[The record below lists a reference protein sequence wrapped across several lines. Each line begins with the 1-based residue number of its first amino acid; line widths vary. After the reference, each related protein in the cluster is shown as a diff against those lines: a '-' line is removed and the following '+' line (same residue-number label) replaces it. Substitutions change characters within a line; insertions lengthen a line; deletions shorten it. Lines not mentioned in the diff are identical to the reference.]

1 MTKEYIVLNGVRYV
15 RADSPPKIPVDHSRE
30 KWTWLTGSVDNA
42 NREGTALY
50 EDMKANA
57 FTFGTAEAEGYLRGI
72 RFVLN
77 EMKMINESY
86 DESNDESK
94 EL

>member
-1 MTKEYIVLNGVRYV
+1 MSKEYIVLNGVRYV
-15 RADSPPKIPVDHSRE
+15 RADSQTEIPVDHSRA
-30 KWTWLTGSVDNA
+30 KWEWLTGSVNAA

-50 EDMKANA
+50 VKANA

-77 EMKMINESY
+77 EMKMIDESY
-86 DESNDESK
+86 DEPK

>member
-15 RADSPPKIPVDHSRE
+15 RAGSQTEIPVDHSRE
-30 KWTWLTGSVDNA
+30 KWEWLTGSVDAA

-50 EDMKANA
+50 EDMKAND

-86 DESNDESK
+86 DESK